1 MFRLIGLLCFRG
13 GFALAGL
20 LFKGQNTLALLQSGM
35 FPLNNAGAN
44 GWTMSCKITV
54 LGGVGSIGMNA
65 YLYETKT
72 TAVLIDAG
80 IKFFDGRG
88 LGVDGAIPDFTYLKS
103 IKKKLSA
110 LVITHA
116 HEDHIGAIRYVLD
129 IKNVPVYAPPLAI
142 KFISKKLSRKPTF
155 KEYTASKHIRVGD
168 FALEFIPV
176 NHSILDTYAIYIK
189 TGNFSA
195 LHSSD
200 FKIDNNPNDHVRMDF
215 NRISKIGKD
224 GLTCLLSDSTNALVD
239 GFSKSESSIY
249 DNMKGIVASHDGR
262 IFFTTFASNISRLYM
277 IAQICEETGRK
288 LCIMGRSMLRNIDI
302 VSKMGYPTLKKST
315 LVTPQKALTMP
326 DNKVCFLVTGCQ
338 GETNASLYAVTFKG
352 RKGLKIRKNDLVI
365 FSSRVIPGNEG
376 GINDVIN
383 QIYFVEASAVVDK
396 NNNIHVSGHAAK
408 EELKLLLSMTRPK
421 YFLPIHGD
429 YRHLNMHKS
438 LAINGGYVEEKN
450 CIILPC
456 ASQAEWDK
464 SNKFVGT
471 SKVPWKNVY
480 VDAHQRLT
488 LDDKDLE
495 ERRLISSSGVLFINI
510 TIRKRMRKNLYT
522 VDVTPVGFPLYMTDK
537 GKIVESVMAI
547 LEEHAPADATIM
559 RNKDFVKNVKL
570 APNPHI
576 PRRPLVEI
584 VIQKL

>member
-1 MFRLIGLLCFRG
+1 MPTRNPQSTIGNRCPHYCR
-13 GFALAGL
+13 AQAPH
-20 LFKGQNTLALLQSGM
+20 KTAVSK
-35 FPLNNAGAN
+35 N
-44 GWTMSCKITV
+44 GRNMSCKITV

-72 TAVLIDAG
+72 TAILVDAG

-88 LGVDGAIPDFTYLKS
+88 IGVDGAIPDFTYLKS
-103 IKKKLSA
+103 IKKKLEA
-110 LVITHA
+110 IVITHA

-129 IKNVPVYAPPLAI
+129 IKNIPVYAPPLAI
-142 KFISKKLSRKPTF
+142 QFISKKLSKKPTF
-155 KEYTASKHIRVGD
+155 KEYNEFKRIKIGD

-176 NHSILDTYAIYIK
+176 NHSILDTYAIYLK
-189 TGNFSA
+189 TGKFSA

-200 FKIDNNPNDHVRMDF
+200 FKIDNNPNDHVQMDF
-215 NRISKIGKD
+215 KRISQIGKS

-249 DNMKGIVASHDGR
+249 DNMRDIVAGHSGR
-262 IFFTTFASNISRLYM
+262 VFVTTFASNISRLYM

-288 LCIMGRSMLRNIDI
+288 LCIMGRSMLKNIDI
-302 VSKMGYPTLKKST
+302 VSKMGYPALKKSL
-315 LVTPQKALTMP
+315 LVTPQKALSMP

-338 GETNASLYAVTFKG
+338 GEQNASLYAVTFKG
-352 RKGLKIRKNDLVI
+352 RKGLKIRKNDLVM

-383 QIYFVEASAVVDK
+383 QIYYVGASAVVDK

-408 EELKLLLSMTRPK
+408 EELKLLLAMTRPK

-438 LAINGGYVEEKN
+438 LATNGGYVSEKN

-456 ASQAEWDK
+456 ASQGEWDK
-464 SNKFVGT
+464 SNNFVGIN
-471 SKVPWKNVY
+471 KVPWKNVY

-488 LDDKDLE
+488 LYDKDLE
-495 ERRLISSSGVLFINI
+495 ERRLISSAGVLFISI
-510 TIRKRMRKNLYT
+510 TMRKRMRKNQYT
-522 VDVTPVGFPLYMTDK
+522 VDVVPVGFPIFMTDK
-537 GKIVESVMAI
+537 SKIIDSVMAI
-547 LEEHAPADATIM
+547 LEEHAPTDGTIM
-559 RNKDFVKNVKL
+559 RNKDFVKNVKQ

-584 VIQKL
+584 SIQKL